1 MISRQRYPFLIAT
14 GIGLFFA
21 LVSRYLFD
29 DDLANRAGNLLTFSY
44 LLVTPLALGAIT
56 AHFMPAESFAW
67 RVFGTPGLTVLLFIV
82 STLIFHL
89 EGLVCLI
96 IIGPVFFILASA
108 GAWLYL
114 IITEFLPPRRDKT
127 LAVAAFALLPFVAV
141 AIENQVDTPDNF
153 RRVENSVLINAPAEV
168 VWQHIIRVAP
178 IGATDLRPS
187 LIDDIGFP
195 RPIEATLTH
204 EGVGGVRH
212 ATFERGVEFIETV
225 DDWQPLRRLSFSI
238 VPNTATIPPT
248 TFDEHVLVGGRF
260 FDVLRGTYELRPA
273 GPGRT
278 RLALYSEQRL
288 STHLNWYAGLWT
300 SYVMSEIQGRILL
313 VLKQRC
319 EAQKALARQA
329 QSPVP
334 SLLPLGGRRASAHAS
349 SGSYH

>member
-1 MISRQRYPFLIAT
+1 MIPRQRYPFLIAI

-29 DDLANRAGNLLTFSY
+29 DDLADRAGNLLTFSY
-44 LLVTPLALGAIT
+44 LLLMPMALGAIT
-56 AHFMPAESFAW
+56 AHFMPGESFAW
-67 RVFGTPGLTVLLFIV
+67 RVFGTPGLTVLLFII

-114 IITEFLPPRRDKT
+114 IVTDLLPPRRDKT

-141 AIENQVDTPDNF
+141 TIENHVDTPDNF
-153 RRVENSVLINAPAEV
+153 RRVENSVLINAPAPV

-178 IGATDLRPS
+178 IEATDLRPS

-248 TFDEHVLVGGRF
+248 TFDEHVIVGGRF

-278 RLALYSEQRL
+278 RLVLYSEQRL
-288 STHLNWYAGLWT
+288 STHLNWYAGIWT
-300 SYVMSEIQGRILL
+300 GYVMSEIQSRILQ

-319 EAQKALARQA
+319 ETVPVMARQE
-329 QSPVP
+329 
-334 SLLPLGGRRASAHAS
+334 LPPATLAPH
-349 SGSYH
+349 